1 MIPLI
6 KNLFLAQSKR
16 LVKFLPVKLLAK
28 ITLVER
34 ATTIRETEI
43 IYGAI
48 PTPLVS
54 TLSLSVFFSLSG
66 ALTIFAL
73 SEFTETRDNC

>member
-1 MIPLI
+1 M
-6 KNLFLAQSKR
+6 
-16 LVKFLPVKLLAK
+16 
-28 ITLVER
+28 TLVER

-54 TLSLSVFFSLSG
+54 TLSLSVFFSLRG

-73 SEFTETRDNC
+73 SEFTETRESC